1 MQSFNFQ
8 SMVGIAVFKF
18 ISQTFEIIFIEL
30 TDFDFV
36 ELDLSFVVFDD
47 IFNFMF
53 KLVVIFF
60 DELKTLFFIS
70 F

>member
-1 MQSFNFQ
+1 
-8 SMVGIAVFKF
+8 MVGIAVFKF

-36 ELDLSFVVFDD
+36 ELDLSFLVFDD

>member
-1 MQSFNFQ
+1 
-8 SMVGIAVFKF
+8 MVGIAVFKF